1 LRPNGFGDE
10 FLERRFKGDNVG
22 YTRRDLVKTLAA
34 MPLVRLNRAEPDV
47 ILFNG
52 RISTMSAGQSEATA
66 VAVGEGRFL
75 AVGAD
80 NEVLLL
86 ASTRTRRID
95 LAQCRVLP
103 GFIDAHA
110 HPWDGGVSSLKYVA
124 CDKTSI
130 EEILAALRA
139 RAAETVPGH
148 WVQGYLYDDGKTPRF
163 LTRADLDAA
172 VPDHPVVVTHR
183 GGHTGY
189 VNSRALAEV
198 GVAAG
203 TPDPPGGR
211 FERGANGE
219 LNGRVAD
226 KALEIVLAKIPDE
239 LTRAD
244 HRRGVALIS
253 KLYASHGITSACEA
267 DASPA
272 ALQGYQ
278 DARDAG
284 ELLYRAYC
292 LMDVSYLDRYIAA
305 GLHTGFG
312 DSMVRIGAIKQF
324 ADGSIA
330 ERTAWL
336 EEPYIGIPNY
346 TGIEVGTRESLYQN
360 SRKAWLAGFQLATHA
375 NGERAI
381 DRMLGI
387 YEQLQREFPRR
398 DPRFRLEHCTVV
410 TPALIARIRA
420 VGAIP
425 IPFAGYVNFH
435 GDVLHFYGDERANRM
450 FAYRSFIDA
459 GLRPP
464 CASDYTASPPDPML
478 WLYSLTTRR
487 DPTGHVWGERQ
498 RITLPEALR
507 SATLDGAYPSFEEA
521 DKGSIEPGKLA
532 DLVVL
537 EQDPL
542 RLPAEQWMGIKVQRT
557 MLGGKWV
564 YES

>member
-1 LRPNGFGDE
+1 VLH
-10 FLERRFKGDNVG
+10 
-22 YTRRDLVKTLAA
+22 TRRDLVKTLAA
-34 MPLVRLNRAEPDV
+34 LPLIRLERSEPDL

-52 RISTMSAGQSEATA
+52 LVSTMNPAQPEASA
-66 VAVGEGRFL
+66 VAVCDGRFV
-75 AVGAD
+75 AVGSD
-80 NEVLLL
+80 KQVLALAG
-86 ASTRTRRID
+86 ASTRRVD
-95 LAQCRVLP
+95 LARRRVFP
-103 GFIDAHA
+103 GFNDAHA
-110 HPWDGGVSSLKYVA
+110 HPWDAGIEALKNVA

-139 RAAETVPGH
+139 RAAETAPGH
-148 WVQGYLYDDGKTPRF
+148 WVQGYLYDDGKTPRP

-172 VPDHPVVVTHR
+172 LPDHPAIVKHR

-189 VNSRALAEV
+189 ANSAALAQV
-198 GVAAG
+198 GASAG
-203 TPDPPGGR
+203 MPDPPGGR
-211 FERGANGE
+211 FERGSDGE

-226 KALEIVLAKIPDE
+226 KALELVLAKIPNE
-239 LTRAD
+239 LTRDD

-253 KLYASHGITSACEA
+253 KLYASRGITSACEA
-267 DASPA
+267 DTSPDG
-272 ALQGYQ
+272 LQAYQ

-284 ELLYRAYC
+284 ELSYRAYC
-292 LMDVSYLDRYIAA
+292 LMDVAYLDRYIST

-312 DSMVRIGAIKQF
+312 DSMVRIGGIKQF
-324 ADGSIA
+324 ADGSIS

-336 EEPYIGIPNY
+336 ADPYIGIPNY
-346 TGIEVGTRESLYQN
+346 KGLELGTRESLYEN

-387 YEQLQREFPRR
+387 YEQLQLEFPRR

-410 TPALIARIRA
+410 TPELISRMRAL
-420 VGAIP
+420 GAIP

-464 CASDYTASPPDPML
+464 AASDYTASPPAPML
-478 WLYSLTTRR
+478 WLYSETTRK
-487 DPTGHVWGERQ
+487 DPTGHVWGASQ
-498 RITLPEALR
+498 RITLAEALR
-507 SATLDGAYPSFEEA
+507 CATLYGAYASFEEH

-532 DLVVL
+532 DLAVL
-537 EQDPL
+537 DEDPL
-542 RLPAEQWMGIKVQRT
+542 AVPAEQWQSIKVERT
-557 MLGGKWV
+557 LLGGKWV
-564 YES
+564 YEA